1 MSTNCCS
8 ERLMSSSTSSTSCIV
23 DCCTDTNDDDAGGD
37 DDVVMI
43 MAVDDDDD
51 CSGAGGETI
60 LGEVFAGCSFFAN
73 SIASDR
79 PTNLSFCLSPD
90 PCCNCYCLGEFA
102 WFGVRPCPSG
112 AACVRPVLGRLGGG
126 WLKTGGAGC
135 PLPWLPAF
143 LARVEISRS
152 LCGCS

>member
-1 MSTNCCS
+1 MS
-8 ERLMSSSTSSTSCIV
+8 SSTSCIV

-37 DDVVMI
+37 DDVVVI

-90 PCCNCYCLGEFA
+90 PCCNCYCLGELALFE
-102 WFGVRPCPSG
+102 VRPCPSGAAYLISG
-112 AACVRPVLGRLGGG
+112 AACVRPVLGKLGGG
-126 WLKTGGAGC
+126 WL
-135 PLPWLPAF
+135 
-143 LARVEISRS
+143 
-152 LCGCS
+152 

>member
-1 MSTNCCS
+1 MS
-8 ERLMSSSTSSTSCIV
+8 SSTSCIV

-37 DDVVMI
+37 DDVVVVVMVI
-43 MAVDDDDD
+43 GDDDV

-102 WFGVRPCPSG
+102 RFEVRPCPSG
-112 AACVRPVLGRLGGG
+112 AARVRPVLGKLGGG
-126 WLKTGGAGC
+126 WL
-135 PLPWLPAF
+135 
-143 LARVEISRS
+143 
-152 LCGCS
+152 